1 SARRKFVTYYVTN
14 FFGGLGLGLGVFDV
28 QLNLAG
34 FADRAFSTT
43 VRRHPFHSMKLRS
56 LFIALIALPVALV
69 AAEVAKISPTEAA
82 KLVADGK
89 AVLVDVR
96 EPAEWSE
103 TGVAAPAALLPM
115 SDFNGDQK
123 LWKPFLEKN
132 AGKQLILYCR
142 SGNRSGQ
149 VAEKLVAAGKSVANS
164 GAFKD
169 WEAAGLPTRK
179 VEK

>member
-1 SARRKFVTYYVTN
+1 
-14 FFGGLGLGLGVFDV
+14 
-28 QLNLAG
+28 
-34 FADRAFSTT
+34 
-43 VRRHPFHSMKLRS
+43 MKLRS
-56 LFIALIALPVALV
+56 FFATLLALPAVML
-69 AAEVAKISPTEAA
+69 AAEVAQLSPAEAA
-82 KLVADGK
+82 ARVAAGQ

-96 EPAEWSE
+96 EPAEWAE
-103 TGVAAPAALLPM
+103 TGVAAPATLLPM

-149 VAEKLVAAGKSVANS
+149 VAAKLAAAGQPVANA

-169 WEAAGLPTRK
+169 WAAAGLPTREVK
-179 VEK
+179 K